1 MLSNARMQP
10 HSHCLSPLLDATAQ
24 AHDALRADTDA
35 QPATHC
41 LVTSNGVES
50 ESDSDCEQQQCHR
63 APAASARK
71 LKKKRVRWSTI
82 TIHEFGVGLGGS
94 AVPAKG
100 GPSIGLA
107 DVPEFT
113 WTTKVGEMAECS
125 EGIHRFTP
133 DQRIHLL
140 QSAGVPDGIIA
151 RYANETKII
160 LGSRRRTM
168 VEDPI
173 TAKRRPR
180 TMKRSAE
187 QAHMMDCPWSAYTRR
202 PRMIP
207 TNYV

>member
-1 MLSNARMQP
+1 MPSNSRMES

-24 AHDALRADTDA
+24 AHDALRADSDA

-41 LVTSNGVES
+41 QIASNDVES
-50 ESDSDCEQQQCHR
+50 ESDSDSDCEQQR
-63 APAASARK
+63 RKAPARK
-71 LKKKRVRWSTI
+71 LKKKHVRWSTI

-133 DQRIHLL
+133 DQRIRLL

-160 LGSRRRTM
+160 LGSRRRTL
-168 VEDPI
+168 VEDPV

-187 QAHMMDCPWSAYTRR
+187 QAHMMDRPWSAYTRR

-207 TNYV
+207 ANYV